1 MVQVSGVNW
10 RRESSCAA
18 RSSAEG
24 SYGSVSERAFGRE
37 HERTLGLR
45 WTYANLLRED
55 SPNGQT
61 QATDLVEAYMM
72 MESVAESW
80 RRRRPKND
88 PDLLTKEKTLKL
100 ARDDLNRIA
109 EYFRAAGREDAVEA
123 LRQVVGDVIRGA

>member
-1 MVQVSGVNW
+1 
-10 RRESSCAA
+10 
-18 RSSAEG
+18 
-24 SYGSVSERAFGRE
+24 
-37 HERTLGLR
+37 
-45 WTYANLLRED
+45 
-55 SPNGQT
+55 
-61 QATDLVEAYMM
+61 M